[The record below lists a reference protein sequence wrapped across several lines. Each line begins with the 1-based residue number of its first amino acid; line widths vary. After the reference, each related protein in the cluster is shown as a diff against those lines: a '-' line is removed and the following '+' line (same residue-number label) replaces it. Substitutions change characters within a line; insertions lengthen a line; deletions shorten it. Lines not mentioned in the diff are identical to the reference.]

1 MVKSEGLFLMA
12 AAFAALSLMPSVA
25 LAAGSDVTIVL
36 DVQPDQVDACQASKS
51 QVGKV
56 IKQNVTETLTEIDPA
71 NGQVIPRLATEWSQT
86 DPKTWRLKLRENVK
100 FHDGTPFNGEAL
112 KVAFARLLNDKLD
125 CEIRVKYFGGL
136 EIDVGVLG
144 EHEVEIK
151 TNRPIPILPT
161 LLSTVTVP
169 APSTPHDEYSRQPI
183 GTGPYTFANWQAGKN
198 IVLKRFDEYWGEKP
212 TVASA
217 TYIWRQESTVRAAMV
232 ASGEADIAF
241 NIAVQDATNPKTD
254 FSYLNA
260 ETTRLRIDVPI
271 IPLDDIRV
279 RQALNYAIDRDAL
292 KGTIFSDDVVPA
304 TQLVVP
310 GTNGHNPDLTP
321 YPYDPEKA
329 IELLKQARAD
339 GVAVDK
345 EILLIGRH
353 NFFPNSEEAVQALQ
367 AMYAAVG
374 LKVRLQM
381 TESSEWFDSLFKPF
395 AENRGP
401 NLFLDQHDNT
411 SGDASLTIYAKYH
424 SKGGQTVLDDSELD
438 DLIDRA
444 NVATGE
450 ERTKLFQQAF
460 GRIHEDLVGDVALF
474 HMVGFTRVNE
484 RLEFKPTLATNG
496 ELQLAQIKIR

>member
-1 MVKSEGLFLMA
+1 MGKSDSLLLKA
-12 AAFAALSLMPSVA
+12 AAFAALSVMSSSA

-71 NGQVIPRLATEWSQT
+71 TGKVLPRLATEWSQV
-86 DPKTWRLKLRENVK
+86 DPKTWRLRLRENVK

-112 KVAFARLLNDKLD
+112 KVAFARLLNEKLD

-136 EIDVGVLG
+136 TVDVSVLD

-151 TNRPIPILPT
+151 TNQPVPILPT

-169 APSTPHDEYSRQPI
+169 APSTPHDDYSRQPI
-183 GTGPYTFANWQAGKN
+183 GTGPYTFSSWQAGKN
-198 IVLKRFDEYWGEKP
+198 IVLKRFDEYWGDKP
-212 TVASA
+212 AVTSA
-217 TYIWRQESTVRAAMV
+217 TYVWRQESTVRAAMV

-241 NIAVQDATNPKTD
+241 NIAVQDATDPKTD

-271 IPLDDIRV
+271 VPLDDIRV
-279 RQALNYAIDRDAL
+279 RQALNYAIDRDGL
-292 KGTIFSDDVVPA
+292 KGTIFSDDVIPA

-310 GTNGHNPDLTP
+310 GTNGHNPDLKP
-321 YPYDPEKA
+321 YGYDPEKA
-329 IELLKQARAD
+329 KALLKQAEAE
-339 GVAVDK
+339 GVPVRK
-345 EILLIGRH
+345 EIVLIGRH

-367 AMYAAVG
+367 AMYSAVG
-374 LKVRLQM
+374 LNVKLQM
-381 TESSEWFDSLFKPF
+381 TESSEWYDSLFKPF
-395 AENRGP
+395 AENRAP

-424 SKGGQTVLDDSELD
+424 SKGGQSVLNDKELD

-450 ERTKLFQQAF
+450 ERTELFQKAF
-460 GRIHEDLVGDVALF
+460 KRIHEELVGDVALF
-474 HMVGFTRVNE
+474 HMVGFTRVNG

-496 ELQLAQIKIR
+496 ELQLAQVKIR

>member
-1 MVKSEGLFLMA
+1 MSRLSGLFIKA
-12 AAFAALSLMPSVA
+12 VTFTAFSTVSTLAV
-25 LAAGSDVTIVL
+25 AAGNDVTIVL

-56 IKQNVTETLTEIDPA
+56 IKQNVTETLTEIDPT
-71 NGQVIPRLATEWSQT
+71 NGRVIPRLATEWTQV
-86 DPKTWRLKLRENVK
+86 DPTTWRLKLRENVK

-112 KVAFARLLNDKLD
+112 KVAFARLLNGKLD

-136 EIDVGVLG
+136 TFDVSVLG

-151 TNRPIPILPT
+151 TNKPIPILPT

-169 APSTPHDEYSRQPI
+169 APSTPHEEYTRQPI

-198 IVLKRFDEYWGEKP
+198 IVLKRFDDYWGEKP
-212 TVASA
+212 VVTSA
-217 TYIWRQESTVRAAMV
+217 TYVWRQGSTVRAAMV

-241 NIAVQDATNPKTD
+241 NIAVQDATDPKTD

-271 IPLDDIRV
+271 APLNDIRV
-279 RQALNYAIDRDAL
+279 RQALNFAIDRDAL
-292 KGTIFSDDVVPA
+292 KGTILSDDVLPA

-310 GTNGHNPDLTP
+310 GTIGHNPDLKP
-321 YPYDPEKA
+321 YPYDLEKA
-329 IELLKQARAD
+329 KLLLKQAEAD
-339 GVAVDK
+339 GVPVNK
-345 EILLIGRH
+345 EIVLIGRH
-353 NFFPNSEEAVQALQ
+353 NFFPNSEEVMQALQ
-367 AMYAAVG
+367 AMYREAG

-381 TESSEWFDSLFKPF
+381 TESSEWYDALFKPF
-395 AENRGP
+395 AENRSP

-411 SGDASLTIYAKYH
+411 SGDASLTIYVKYH
-424 SKGGQTVLDDSELD
+424 GDGGQSVLDDTKLD

-450 ERTKLFQQAF
+450 DRTKLFQQAF
-460 GRIHEDLVGDVALF
+460 KRIHEDLVGDVALF
-474 HMVGFTRVNE
+474 HMVGFTRVNG

>member
-1 MVKSEGLFLMA
+1 MNRPNGLLLKA
-12 AAFAALSLMPSVA
+12 AVYAVSLAISPLA

-71 NGQVIPRLATEWSQT
+71 SGKVLPRLATEWSQA
-86 DPKTWRLKLRENVK
+86 DPQTWRLKLRENVK
-100 FHDGTPFNGEAL
+100 FHDGTPFNAEAL
-112 KVAFARLLNDKLD
+112 KVALARLLNEKLD

-136 EIDVGVLG
+136 TVDVGVLG

-151 TNRPIPILPT
+151 TNRPVPILPT
-161 LLSTVTVP
+161 LLSTVTVA
-169 APSTPHDEYSRQPI
+169 APSTPHDEYSRRPI
-183 GTGPYTFANWQAGKN
+183 GTGPYIFADWKAGKN

-212 TVASA
+212 EVTSA
-217 TYIWRQESTVRAAMV
+217 TYVWRQESTVRAAMV

-241 NIAVQDATNPKTD
+241 NIAVQDATDPKSD

-271 IPLDDIRV
+271 APLDDVRV
-279 RQALNYAIDRDAL
+279 RQALNYAIDREAL

-304 TQLVVP
+304 TQLIVP
-310 GTNGHNPDLTP
+310 GTNGYNPDLKP
-321 YPYDPEKA
+321 YPYDPDKA
-329 IELLKQARAD
+329 KELLKQAESA
-339 GVAVDK
+339 GVPVHK

-353 NFFPNSEEAVQALQ
+353 NFFPNSEEAVQAIQ
-367 AMYAAVG
+367 AMYSEAG
-374 LKVRLQM
+374 LNVKLQM
-381 TESSEWFDSLFKPF
+381 TESSEWYDSLFKPF
-395 AENRGP
+395 AENRAP

-424 SKGGQTVLDDSELD
+424 SKGGQSVLDDKELD

-450 ERTKLFQQAF
+450 ERTKLFQRAF
-460 GRIHEDLVGDVALF
+460 KRIHEDLVGDVALF
-474 HMVGFTRVNE
+474 HMVGFTRVNG
-484 RLEFKPTLATNG
+484 RLEFKPTLSTNG
-496 ELQLAQIKIR
+496 ELQLAHIKIR